1 MKVAVQKKKKSVL
14 MGAVATLAIAS
25 VVPAIAQEQVSPAD
39 ALSATIDMRD
49 VERFAKLWKKT
60 GGRPTAAQLDAEY
73 IQGGGPGVKIYTPF
87 RIIDGAN
94 LAKQVVAKPELY
106 QQAIGKCLPWV
117 ANSTAD
123 LRSIYLAMRGLL
135 PEKPLPRIYMVIG
148 GANSGGTAGPGAQVL
163 GLEILCRDAPAPDQ
177 FRSLMRTFFAHE
189 TAHTFQSEVETAAHV
204 KDPLLTHIL
213 REGGA
218 DYVATLVTGAPPS
231 AAREAY
237 GSANEAEMWRQ
248 FVKDRATA
256 SRNYSTGKGYNPA
269 GNAAFGHWLYNGSK
283 GRLPGW
289 EMDMGYWLGMRI
301 AKTYVEQATN
311 RHAAIRQ
318 VLALDDPAEILRK
331 SGYGEKFTH

>member
-1 MKVAVQKKKKSVL
+1 MIAELNKKPFAV
-14 MGAVATLAIAS
+14 GALAALAM
-25 VVPAIAQEQVSPAD
+25 VGLAPAIAQEQTRPVD
-39 ALSATIDMRD
+39 ALSATIDVRD
-49 VERFAKLWKKT
+49 VERFAKLWNKT
-60 GGRPTAAQLDAEY
+60 GGRPTAAQLDSEY
-73 IQGGGPGVKIYTPF
+73 IQGGGPGVKIFTPY

-94 LAKQVVAKPELY
+94 LEKQVVANPELY

-123 LRSIYLAMRGLL
+123 LQSIYLAMRGLL
-135 PEKPLPRIYMVIG
+135 PEKPLPQIYMVIG

-189 TAHTFQSEVETAAHV
+189 TAHTFQRDVEMAAHV
-204 KDPLLTHIL
+204 KDPLLTQIL

-231 AAREAY
+231 ADREAY
-237 GSANEAEMWRQ
+237 GNANEAEIWRQ

-256 SRNYSTGKGYNPA
+256 SRNYSVGKGYNSL

-301 AKTYVEQATN
+301 AKTYVEQATD

-331 SGYGEKFTH
+331 SGYGEKLKR